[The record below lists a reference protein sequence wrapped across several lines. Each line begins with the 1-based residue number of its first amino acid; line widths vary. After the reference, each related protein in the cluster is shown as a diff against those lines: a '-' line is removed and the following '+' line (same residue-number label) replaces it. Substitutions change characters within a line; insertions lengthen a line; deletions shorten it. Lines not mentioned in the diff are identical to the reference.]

1 MRQLLFANLT
11 SRTLSATASGG
22 AFSFPALVAGEKMA
36 LSLRFSALSG
46 GSESVEIFPHIRAAR
61 ASIGFID
68 QRPTRGS
75 FSLKLGAATTAE
87 GVNTTAPLPFNATAA
102 QIKAALNALSGGPQD
117 FDVSAD
123 NNSWLV
129 RRVGGEEVDL
139 SVVRNSLYPTTFGRV
154 FSYMVDGEYIHDVR
168 LIQAPLASTA
178 TFERV
183 LPQAPTITTVQDG
196 GADPSNTFFF
206 PEIQKL
212 TVPTTFR
219 GTYQLR
225 LDDYYRTEILDRT
238 DGAAQIRDA
247 INAMLAQIGP
257 DRRVS
262 VSNPTRGDALI
273 TFGGE
278 AYLGENLEELEVVV
292 ISAPPGD
299 VTVELDLNTAEVYAA
314 LRALPAAANVPFE
327 IELDVLDD
335 DSTGDDDQSAA
346 FRTVKLTSQVTIRR
360 PVFYPGVET
369 EQNVDWLRNP
379 SPRDYV
385 PFTPSQIITGVQSYT
400 AAFGNGTD
408 TIYSFPH
415 NLGTSSL
422 HLTVRQ
428 NGGSN
433 FRVADDTYT
442 AAFPSNNE
450 AVLTFGTAV
459 ANNSLA
465 VTITA
470 AGPASVFQAHTHT
483 MSQIVGLSTLLED
496 LGSRMDD
503 VEQALGIIGVGATAA
518 STISSTLSLPPVA
531 DIYPPAKV
539 RGSKENPRI
548 TLPPLP
554 RAIYFGTAALN
565 LGTATEL
572 PEANTAAGA
581 VYVLPNS
588 EIYMPAR
595 SPRRGRIIS
604 SADAPYVMSDGYEW
618 YPADAKLSGSNIYYP
633 VEMNRTL
640 WELAITPEMLAP
652 GRKLKV
658 NWSVLL
664 AMLAERP
671 ELRGVYTLRVRKG
684 TMSSETNFG
693 TATNVESVV
702 WDTAGGLEEPLFSQ
716 RLSLTRSAV
725 IHPFD
730 LEIDRSSLGV
740 LTAKRTAYGKS
751 ASAPAPQN
759 TQFILRAE
767 LTRFD
772 LENYTNTM
780 GRPVGQVYLQT
791 GKADGDVAKEIETRF
806 PLDSGGGSQ
815 SAATL
820 LSMSA
825 TII

>member
-11 SRTLSATASGG
+11 SRRLSPTASSGV
-22 AFSFPALVAGEKMA
+22 FSFPALVAGEKLA
-36 LSLRFSALSG
+36 LSLRFSAVTG
-46 GSESVEIFPHIRAAR
+46 GNESVEIFPKIRAAR
-61 ASIGFID
+61 ASIGLID
-68 QRPTRGS
+68 QRPIRGA
-75 FSLKLGAATTAE
+75 FSLKLGNGATAE

-102 QIKAALNALSGGPQD
+102 QVKTALNALSGGPQD
-117 FDVSAD
+117 FDVTAD
-123 NNSWLV
+123 NNSWLI
-129 RRVGGEEVDL
+129 RRVGGQEADL

-154 FSYMVDGEYIHDVR
+154 FSYPVDGEYVHDLR

-178 TFERV
+178 SFERV

-196 GADPSNTFFF
+196 GADPSNTFFY

-212 TVPTTFR
+212 TIPTTFR
-219 GTYQLR
+219 GSYQLR
-225 LDDYYRTEILDRT
+225 LDEYYRTEILDRT

-247 INAMLAQIGP
+247 VNAMLAQIGP
-257 DRRVS
+257 DRS
-262 VSNPTRGDALI
+262 ATVSNPTRGEALI

-278 AYLGENLEELEVVV
+278 AYLGEDLEEMEVVV
-292 ISAPPGD
+292 TSSPPGD
-299 VTVELDLNTAEVYAA
+299 VTIELDLNTAEVFAA
-314 LRALPAAANVPFE
+314 LRALPAVVNVPFE

-335 DSTGDDDQSAA
+335 SATGDDDQAA
-346 FRTVKLTSQVTIRR
+346 SFRTVKLTSQVTIRR

-408 TIYSFPH
+408 TTYSFPH

-428 NGGSN
+428 NGGGN
-433 FRVADDTYT
+433 LRIADNTYT

-465 VTITA
+465 VTITT
-470 AGPASVFQAHTHT
+470 AGPASAFQTHTHT
-483 MSQIVGLSTLLED
+483 IGQIVGLSTLIEG
-496 LGSRMDD
+496 LGSRLDD
-503 VEQALGIIGVGATAA
+503 VEQALGIIGAGATEA
-518 STISSTLSLPPVA
+518 STLSSTLSLPPLA
-531 DIYPPAKV
+531 DIYPIGKM
-539 RGSKENPRI
+539 RGSKDNQRFAA
-548 TLPPLP
+548 PPLP
-554 RAIYFGTAALN
+554 RAVYFGTAALN

-572 PEANTAAGA
+572 PEANTESGK
-581 VYVLPNS
+581 VYALPDS
-588 EIYMPAR
+588 EVYMPAR
-595 SPRRGRIIS
+595 SPRRGRLIS

-618 YPADAKLSGSNIYYP
+618 YPAEPKITGSNIYYP

-658 NWSVLL
+658 NWSVLM

-684 TMSSETNFG
+684 TMTGEINFG

-702 WDTAGGLEEPLFSQ
+702 WDSAAGLEEPLFSQ

-725 IHPFD
+725 VHPFD
-730 LEIDRSSLGV
+730 LEISRSSLGV
-740 LTAKRTAYGKS
+740 LSAKRTAYGKS

-780 GRPVGQVYLQT
+780 GRPVGQVYLQA
-791 GKADGDVAKEIETRF
+791 GKAEGDAAKEIETRF
-806 PLDSGGGSQ
+806 PLDSGSSTE
-815 SAATL
+815 SAAKL
-820 LSMSA
+820 LAMSA
-825 TII
+825 TIS

>member
-11 SRTLSATASGG
+11 TRVLSPNASGG
-22 AFSFPALVAGEKMA
+22 AFTFPTLVAGEQLA
-36 LSLRFSALSG
+36 LSLRFSALAG
-46 GSESVEIFPHIRAAR
+46 GNESVEIFPKIRAAR
-61 ASIGFID
+61 ASIGFVD

-75 FSLKLGAATTAE
+75 FSLKIGTGTTVE
-87 GVNTTAPLPFNATAA
+87 GTNTTALLAFNATAA
-102 QIKAALNALSGGPQD
+102 QVKTALNALTAGPQD

-129 RRVGGEEVDL
+129 RRVGGQEVDL

-154 FSYMVDGEYIHDVR
+154 FSYLVDGEYIHDVR

-178 TFERV
+178 SFERV

-196 GADPSNTFFF
+196 GADPSNTFFY

-219 GTYQLR
+219 GSYQLR

-247 INAMLAQIGP
+247 VNGMLRQIGP
-257 DRRVS
+257 DRS
-262 VSNPTRGDALI
+262 ATVSNPTTGEALI

-278 AYLGENLEELEVVV
+278 AYVGEDLEQMEVVV
-292 ISAPPGD
+292 TSAPPGD
-299 VTVELDLNTAEVYAA
+299 VTVELDLNTAEVFAA
-314 LRALPAAANVPFE
+314 LRALPAATNVPFE

-335 DSTGDDDQSAA
+335 DATSDNDQAAA

-369 EQNVDWLRNP
+369 EQNVDWLRSP

-385 PFTPSQIITGVQSYT
+385 PFTPSQIITGLQSYT
-400 AAFGNGTD
+400 ATFGNGTN
-408 TIYSFPH
+408 TSYSFPH

-433 FRVADDTYT
+433 LRIADNTYT

-459 ANNSLA
+459 ASNSLA
-465 VTITA
+465 VTITT

-483 MSQIVGLSTLLED
+483 MGQIVGLSTLLED
-496 LGSRMDD
+496 LGSRLDD
-503 VEQALGIIGVGATAA
+503 VEQALGIIGVGATAD
-518 STISSTLSLPPVA
+518 STLSSTLSLPPLA
-531 DIYPPAKV
+531 DIYPLGKM
-539 RGSKENPRI
+539 RGTKENQRFVA
-548 TLPPLP
+548 PPLP

-572 PEANTAAGA
+572 PEASTVSGR
-581 VYVLPNS
+581 VYNLPDS
-588 EIYMPAR
+588 EVYMPAR
-595 SPRRGRIIS
+595 SPRRGRLIS

-618 YPADAKLSGSNIYYP
+618 YPAEPKVTGSNIYYP

-684 TMSSETNFG
+684 TMSGETNFG
-693 TATNVESVV
+693 TSINVESVV
-702 WDTAGGLEEPLFSQ
+702 WDSAGGLEQPLFEQ

-740 LTAKRTAYGKS
+740 LTAKRSVYGKS
-751 ASAPAPQN
+751 ASATAPQN

-780 GRPVGQVYLQT
+780 GRPVGQVYLQA
-791 GKADGDVAKEIETRF
+791 GKAEGEAAKEIETRF
-806 PLDSGGGSQ
+806 PLDSGSSTQ
-815 SAATL
+815 NAATL
-820 LSMSA
+820 LAMSA
-825 TII
+825 TIS